1 MTIQNIAEL
10 NDRFRKTIFFRPLR
24 SGKLVLTT
32 GVGNLPNDQLK
43 AVAFATINQSE
54 FDEGND
60 PHGEHDF
67 GVVALPNLPKCY
79 WKIDYY
85 ASASMRYGTEDLIN
99 AYRVLTVMLADEY

>member
-1 MTIQNIAEL
+1 MQNIARL
-10 NDRFRKTIFFRPLR
+10 NDRFRKTIFLRPLR
-24 SGKLVLTT
+24 SGKLVLTL
-32 GVGNLPNDQLK
+32 GIGALPDDQLK
-43 AVAFATINQSE
+43 AVALATINQSE

-85 ASASMRYGTEDLIN
+85 DSARMRYGTDDLIN
-99 AYRVLTVMLADEY
+99 AYRVLTLMRADEY

>member
-1 MTIQNIAEL
+1 MQNITLL

-24 SGKLVLTT
+24 SGKLVLTRGIGT
-32 GVGNLPNDQLK
+32 LPDDQLK
-43 AVAFATINQSE
+43 AVALATINQSE

-67 GVVALPNLPKCY
+67 GIVQLHNLPKCY

-85 ASASMRYGTEDLIN
+85 SSASMQYGTEDLIN

>member
-1 MTIQNIAEL
+1 MPNIATI

-24 SGKLVLTT
+24 RGKLVLTQ
-32 GVGNLPNDQLK
+32 GIGALEDAQLK
-43 AVAFATINQSE
+43 PVALAIINQTE

-67 GVVALPNLPKCY
+67 GVVALPNVPKCY

-85 ASASMRYGTEDLIN
+85 SDAGMRYGTEDLIN
-99 AYRVLTVMLADEY
+99 AYRLLVVMLADEY